1 MKYLVMLYNYILR
14 ETWWRRRYKR
24 ITLPEKVAWDGRC
37 LKCSAAIGEL
47 RCDALKGRECPCKW
61 NQCLKYKSK

>member
-1 MKYLVMLYNYILR
+1 MKWLVKITNWIKR

-24 ITLPEKVAWDGRC
+24 ITLPEKVAWSGRC
-37 LKCSAAIGEL
+37 PECSATTDEL
-47 RCDALKGRECPCKW
+47 RCDTKSHPCPCKW